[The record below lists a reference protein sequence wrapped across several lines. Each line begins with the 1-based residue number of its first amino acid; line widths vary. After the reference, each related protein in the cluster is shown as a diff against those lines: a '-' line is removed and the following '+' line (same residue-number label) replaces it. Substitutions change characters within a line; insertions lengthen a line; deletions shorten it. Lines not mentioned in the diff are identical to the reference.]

1 MATYGEWKSSRSWY
15 SYTSKKSMPWALDRR
30 FTAVRFQRAARSRLP
45 CSSSPSCSWV
55 LTDPYPTLLLSRSGT
70 SLPAPRWGSWVS
82 LSSVERRA
90 SPLQSGE
97 SSARWSAV
105 CSSSGPQEPAQCTRS
120 RRTTAEVDGID
131 KFHLAAQGL
140 RGRDGALPFQ
150 IKNLAI

>member
-1 MATYGEWKSSRSWY
+1 MALERSTDWSLQSKKEHHRKEMATYGEWKSSRSWY
-15 SYTSKKSMPWALDRR
+15 SYTSKKSLPWALDRR
-30 FTAVRFQRAARSRLP
+30 FTAVRFHRAARSRLP

-105 CSSSGPQEPAQCTRS
+105 CSSWASGACSMHQIPTHN
-120 RRTTAEVDGID
+120 RRG
-131 KFHLAAQGL
+131 GWN
-140 RGRDGALPFQ
+140 R
-150 IKNLAI
+150 